1 MDGHTKI
8 DAIAQFLSAVFHYFY
23 WTSRFL
29 CWPSTLAHDRSLWIW
44 PEKMNEPFKKQKKIK
59 IPCTN
64 VKRKIQYVI
73 CPRWLRRRSPY
84 TVAMVIIFIYIFYPR
99 GGSTVQSTVQ
109 NKLERENS
117 RLERLRSERARRSNS
132 ALQSS
137 ALPRSVRAA
146 QSPTTLSSPVVPTT
160 TPISRDHLE
169 LYTR

>member
-1 MDGHTKI
+1 M
-8 DAIAQFLSAVFHYFY
+8 S
-23 WTSRFL
+23 
-29 CWPSTLAHDRSLWIW
+29 
-44 PEKMNEPFKKQKKIK
+44 EPLKKQKKIK

-99 GGSTVQSTVQ
+99 GGSSVTQ
-109 NKLERENS
+109 NNLPNKENS
-117 RLERLRSERARRSNS
+117 RLERLRNERARRSNS

-146 QSPTTLSSPVVPTT
+146 QSPTTLSSPIVPTT
-160 TPISRDHLE
+160 TPASRDHLE

>member
-1 MDGHTKI
+1 M
-8 DAIAQFLSAVFHYFY
+8 S
-23 WTSRFL
+23 
-29 CWPSTLAHDRSLWIW
+29 
-44 PEKMNEPFKKQKKIK
+44 EPLKKQKKIK

-99 GGSTVQSTVQ
+99 GGSSVPQ
-109 NKLERENS
+109 NNLPNKENS
-117 RLERLRSERARRSNS
+117 RLERLRNERARRSNS

-137 ALPRSVRAA
+137 ALPRSLRAA
-146 QSPTTLSSPVVPTT
+146 QSPTTLSSPIVPTT
-160 TPISRDHLE
+160 TPASRDHLE

>member
-1 MDGHTKI
+1 
-8 DAIAQFLSAVFHYFY
+8 
-23 WTSRFL
+23 
-29 CWPSTLAHDRSLWIW
+29 
-44 PEKMNEPFKKQKKIK
+44 MNEPSKKQKKIK

-99 GGSTVQSTVQ
+99 GGSSVPQ
-109 NKLERENS
+109 NNLPNKENS
-117 RLERLRSERARRSNS
+117 RLERLRNERARRSNS

-137 ALPRSVRAA
+137 ALPRSLRAA
-146 QSPTTLSSPVVPTT
+146 QSPTTLSSPIVPTT
-160 TPISRDHLE
+160 TPASRDHLE

>member
-1 MDGHTKI
+1 M
-8 DAIAQFLSAVFHYFY
+8 S
-23 WTSRFL
+23 
-29 CWPSTLAHDRSLWIW
+29 
-44 PEKMNEPFKKQKKIK
+44 EPLKKQKKIK

-99 GGSTVQSTVQ
+99 GGSSVPQ
-109 NKLERENS
+109 NNLPNKENS
-117 RLERLRSERARRSNS
+117 RLERLRNERARRSNS

-137 ALPRSVRAA
+137 ALPRSLRAA
-146 QSPTTLSSPVVPTT
+146 QSPTTLSSPIVPTT
-160 TPISRDHLE
+160 TPASRDHLD

>member
-1 MDGHTKI
+1 
-8 DAIAQFLSAVFHYFY
+8 
-23 WTSRFL
+23 
-29 CWPSTLAHDRSLWIW
+29 
-44 PEKMNEPFKKQKKIK
+44 MNEPLKKQKKIK

-99 GGSTVQSTVQ
+99 GGSSVPQ
-109 NKLERENS
+109 NNLPNKENS
-117 RLERLRSERARRSNS
+117 RLERLRNERARRSNS

-137 ALPRSVRAA
+137 ALPRSLRAA
-146 QSPTTLSSPVVPTT
+146 QSPTRLSSPIVPTT
-160 TPISRDHLE
+160 TPASRDHLE

>member
-1 MDGHTKI
+1 M
-8 DAIAQFLSAVFHYFY
+8 S
-23 WTSRFL
+23 
-29 CWPSTLAHDRSLWIW
+29 
-44 PEKMNEPFKKQKKIK
+44 EPLKKQKKIK

-99 GGSTVQSTVQ
+99 GGSSVPQ
-109 NKLERENS
+109 NNLPNKENS
-117 RLERLRSERARRSNS
+117 RLERLRNERARRSNS

-146 QSPTTLSSPVVPTT
+146 QSPTTLSSPIVPTT
-160 TPISRDHLE
+160 TPASRDHLE

>member
-1 MDGHTKI
+1 
-8 DAIAQFLSAVFHYFY
+8 
-23 WTSRFL
+23 
-29 CWPSTLAHDRSLWIW
+29 
-44 PEKMNEPFKKQKKIK
+44 MNEPLKKQKKIK

-99 GGSTVQSTVQ
+99 GGSSVPQ
-109 NKLERENS
+109 NNLPNKENS
-117 RLERLRSERARRSNS
+117 RLERLRNERARRSNS

-137 ALPRSVRAA
+137 ALPRSLRAA
-146 QSPTTLSSPVVPTT
+146 QSPTTLSSPIVPTT
-160 TPISRDHLE
+160 TPASRDHLD

>member
-1 MDGHTKI
+1 M
-8 DAIAQFLSAVFHYFY
+8 S
-23 WTSRFL
+23 
-29 CWPSTLAHDRSLWIW
+29 
-44 PEKMNEPFKKQKKIK
+44 EPLKKQKKIK

-99 GGSTVQSTVQ
+99 GGSSVPQ
-109 NKLERENS
+109 NNLPNKENS
-117 RLERLRSERARRSNS
+117 RLERVRNERARRSNS

-137 ALPRSVRAA
+137 ALPRSLRAA
-146 QSPTTLSSPVVPTT
+146 QSPTTLSSPIVPTT
-160 TPISRDHLE
+160 TPASRDHLE

>member
-1 MDGHTKI
+1 
-8 DAIAQFLSAVFHYFY
+8 
-23 WTSRFL
+23 
-29 CWPSTLAHDRSLWIW
+29 
-44 PEKMNEPFKKQKKIK
+44 MNEPLKKQKKIK

-99 GGSTVQSTVQ
+99 GGSSVPQ
-109 NKLERENS
+109 NNLPNKENS
-117 RLERLRSERARRSNS
+117 RLERLRNERARRSNS

-137 ALPRSVRAA
+137 ALPRSLRAA
-146 QSPTTLSSPVVPTT
+146 QSPTTLSSPIVPTT
-160 TPISRDHLE
+160 TPASRDHLE

>member
-1 MDGHTKI
+1 
-8 DAIAQFLSAVFHYFY
+8 
-23 WTSRFL
+23 
-29 CWPSTLAHDRSLWIW
+29 
-44 PEKMNEPFKKQKKIK
+44 MNEPLKKQKKIK

-99 GGSTVQSTVQ
+99 GGSSVPQ
-109 NKLERENS
+109 NNMPNKENS
-117 RLERLRSERARRSNS
+117 RLERLRNERARRSNS

-137 ALPRSVRAA
+137 ALPRSLRAA
-146 QSPTTLSSPVVPTT
+146 QSPTTLSSPIVPTT
-160 TPISRDHLE
+160 TPASRDHLE

>member
-1 MDGHTKI
+1 
-8 DAIAQFLSAVFHYFY
+8 
-23 WTSRFL
+23 
-29 CWPSTLAHDRSLWIW
+29 
-44 PEKMNEPFKKQKKIK
+44 MNEPLKKQKKIK

-99 GGSTVQSTVQ
+99 GGSSVPQ
-109 NKLERENS
+109 NNLPNKDNS
-117 RLERLRSERARRSNS
+117 RLERLRNERARRSNS

-137 ALPRSVRAA
+137 ALPRSLRAA
-146 QSPTTLSSPVVPTT
+146 QSPTTLSSPIVPTT
-160 TPISRDHLE
+160 TPASRDHLE